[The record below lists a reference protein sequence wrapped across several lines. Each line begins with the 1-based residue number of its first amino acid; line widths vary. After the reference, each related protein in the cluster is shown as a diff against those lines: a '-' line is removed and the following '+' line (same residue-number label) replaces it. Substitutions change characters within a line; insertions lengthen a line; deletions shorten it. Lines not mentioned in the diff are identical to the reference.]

1 MENEVNEIEL
11 DDGGVIESPEENTGT
26 IRRRDCDG
34 CLMEVRT
41 IEDYNWSEW
50 GDLFNV
56 TVEDFDQEDEDYG

>member
-1 MENEVNEIEL
+1 MNEIEL
-11 DDGGVIESPEENTGT
+11 NDGGVIESPEEGSGT

-34 CLMEVRT
+34 CMMEVRT
-41 IEDYNWSEW
+41 IEDHNWSEW